1 MKYNT
6 VYIGYPIWWGIAAWP
21 VNNFVKGN
29 DFTGKTVIPFCTS
42 ASSGIGDSGTLLA
55 EMAGTGDWQDGQR
68 FSSGA
73 SVSDVED
80 WVASLTVGNTVTM
93 FMGLSVVLTGILLVL
108 VKPVVAAMS
117 TPTEAVS
124 ETVMYL
130 RICFIGI
137 PVALQDGFIQIAFIV
152 ITIIANR
159 RGLNDVAA
167 VGIVEKIIGVVFL
180 VPSTM
185 LSTVSTLS
193 AQNIGAG
200 KHERAS
206 ATLRYAILITVI
218 FGVIVAAITQFMGR
232 DIVGLFSDDREV
244 IRLGDQYLRSY
255 IVDCPIAGIHFC
267 FSGYFCAYGLSGI
280 SFLHNVLSIVF
291 VRIPGAY
298 LTSMYF
304 PDTLYPMGFAA
315 PCGSELSVMR
325 VHYSIARIRRSQRKS
340 GDKRLFADLTKELD

>member
-130 RICFIGI
+130 R
-137 PVALQDGFIQIAFIV
+137 
-152 ITIIANR
+152 
-159 RGLNDVAA
+159 
-167 VGIVEKIIGVVFL
+167 
-180 VPSTM
+180 
-185 LSTVSTLS
+185 
-193 AQNIGAG
+193 
-200 KHERAS
+200 
-206 ATLRYAILITVI
+206 
-218 FGVIVAAITQFMGR
+218 
-232 DIVGLFSDDREV
+232 
-244 IRLGDQYLRSY
+244 SY

-315 PCGSELSVMR
+315 PCGSVLSVMR